1 MIVNRRRE
9 TQLKSGLFERVIDDT
24 NFIEKIV
31 FILWFGTGGM
41 FYLMFDWFDM
51 WIRVLIS
58 IGMFV
63 VLSLIIYG
71 FAKFMS
77 SEERHWN

>member
-31 FILWFGTGGM
+31 FILWFGLPYIL
-41 FYLMFDWFDM
+41 YLMLESFDLI
-51 WIRVLIS
+51 IRLGLTLGI
-58 IGMFV
+58 FT
-63 VLSLIIYG
+63 LASLIVYWFG
-71 FAKFMS
+71 TYMGS
-77 SEERHWN
+77 GDRYWN

>member
-1 MIVNRRRE
+1 
-9 TQLKSGLFERVIDDT
+9 
-24 NFIEKIV
+24 
-31 FILWFGTGGM
+31 
-41 FYLMFDWFDM
+41 MFDWFDM

-77 SEERHWN
+77 SEERLWN

>member
-9 TQLKSGLFERVIDDT
+9 PQLKSGLFERVIDDT

-41 FYLMFDWFDM
+41 FRNDN
-51 WIRVLIS
+51 RKTKVL
-58 IGMFV
+58 
-63 VLSLIIYG
+63 G
-71 FAKFMS
+71 FFSMYQPPSYSK
-77 SEERHWN
+77 

>member
-1 MIVNRRRE
+1 MIRRKQE
-9 TQLKSGLFERVIDDT
+9 PKKSWSESFIDDT